1 MRISDGS
8 SDVCSSDLVW
18 PQGLTAH
25 GRFDFTVTTDI
36 LDEAGEANDA
46 GNGESN
52 NIGTATVV
60 SAPDLTIANLA
71 IAEAEPKS
79 GDTITL
85 NWAEA
90 NIGNAA
96 TLARWSNR
104 ILVVNTAT
112 GQTLVDTSIA
122 SDTQLAGGAAR
133 TRNISFRLPDGPAS
147 ERKSVVEGQRVS
159 VRVDR

>member
-71 IAEAEPKS
+71 IAEAAPRS

-90 NIGNAA
+90 NIGHAA
-96 TLARWSNR
+96 TLAGWRHA
-104 ILVVNTAT
+104 LLLVNTPT
-112 GQTLVDTSIA
+112 GPTVVGHHPPSHSPTA
-122 SDTQLAGGAAR
+122 SRAG
-133 TRNISFRLPDGPAS
+133 RNKTEP
-147 ERKSVVEGQRVS
+147 
-159 VRVDR
+159 

>member
-90 NIGNAA
+90 NIGNAP
-96 TLARWSNR
+96 TLAGCSNLSR
-104 ILVVNTAT
+104 DVNTAH
-112 GQTLVDTSIA
+112 GQTWVEP
-122 SDTQLAGGAAR
+122 QLARDTHIDGRGER
-133 TRNISFRLPDGPAS
+133 TRTSTTRLPT
-147 ERKSVVEGQRVS
+147 
-159 VRVDR
+159 